1 MGWILFLM
9 GDEND
14 RPTPCAWPD
23 ATTRITVQGD
33 GYRLA
38 SGGGGGASVA
48 VIDTEEI
55 EHTNDFQQVQ
65 MWLHPEDEEEG
76 EDGPAEEGEEP

>member
-14 RPTPCAWPD
+14 RPTPCVWPD

-33 GYRLA
+33 GYRLS

-48 VIDTEEI
+48 VIDTDEI
-55 EHTNDFQQVQ
+55 EHTNDFQQAM
-65 MWLHPEDEEEG
+65 MWLSPEDEEAEPA
-76 EDGPAEEGEEP
+76 DGGEEP